1 MYKIYKYDGDYI
13 QGEFISQHKT
23 EAAAL
28 KKAEK
33 VIGHKRE
40 AKMKKKDESLIWL
53 DAEDGTPMGVIVK
66 KIKKGGAKAST
77 E

>member
-1 MYKIYKYDGDYI
+1 MYKIYKYDGHYI

-23 EAAAL
+23 EFAAL

-33 VIGHKRE
+33 VIGYKRK
-40 AKMKKKDESLIWL
+40 AKMKRHNTLLIWL
-53 DAEDGTPMGVIVK
+53 DAKDGTPMGVI
-66 KIKKGGAKAST
+66 IKKHSKGGVKAST